1 MEYISHSEQETMEF
15 ATNISK
21 KLTGGEVITLS
32 GDLGAGKTVFAKGI
46 AKGLGI
52 TQTVVSPTFTIMCC
66 YSGGRLKLN
75 HFDMYRL
82 SSGVEAEE
90 FGFSEYILD
99 KTSVSL
105 IEWAENVSSILPPN
119 AIKINIE
126 KIDENTRKIV
136 VKE

>member
-1 MEYISHSEQETMEF
+1 MEF
-15 ATNISK
+15 ISK
-21 KLTGGEVITLS
+21 SVEDTINFASEFAQNLTGGTVITLS

-52 TQTVVSPTFTIMCC
+52 TQTVVSPTFTIMCE
-66 YSGGRLKLN
+66 YLGGRLKLY

-82 SSGVEAEE
+82 GSGVEAEE

-105 IEWAENVSSILPPN
+105 IEWAENVSSIIPQN
-119 AIKINIE
+119 AIKIKIE
-126 KIDENTRKIV
+126 KIDENLRKITV
-136 VKE
+136 E

>member
-15 ATNISK
+15 ALELSS

-32 GDLGAGKTVFAKGI
+32 GDLGAGKTVFSKGI
-46 AKGLGI
+46 AKGLGV

-66 YSGGRLKLN
+66 YTGNKLKLN

-82 SSGVEAEE
+82 HSGVEAEE

-99 KTSVSL
+99 KSSVSL
-105 IEWAENVSSILPPN
+105 IEWAENVSSIIPPN
-119 AIKINIE
+119 AIRVSIE
-126 KIDENTRKIV
+126 KIDENTRKIEV
-136 VKE
+136 NE